1 MSAAALVSP
10 KSFVSEERPSWCPA
24 CGDFGVL
31 QAFQRASAQLGLLP
45 HEMVVVSGIGCSGK
59 ISSYFNSYGLHVLHG
74 RTLPC
79 AIGVKLANPNLTV
92 IASGGD
98 GDGYGIGGNH
108 FVNVIRRNV
117 DLTYLVMD
125 NQVYGLTKGQTS
137 PTSAQGY
144 RSTTSPA
151 GAAENPMHPLRL
163 ALANGATFIAQGF
176 SADKKQLTEI
186 IVKAIAHRGF
196 SLVNAISPCV
206 TFNKVNTYDWYRERL
221 HNLDTDSSHDAHDRG
236 MAFGKLMEHDD
247 LVRGIVYEEDSPA
260 YDEYLPG
267 YTGASLA
274 DMARP
279 ADRAVLEK
287 MVAEYR

>member
-1 MSAAALVSP
+1 MSAALVSP
-10 KSFVSEERPSWCPA
+10 KSFVSEERPTWCPG
-24 CGDFGVL
+24 CGDFAVL
-31 QAFQRASAQLGLLP
+31 QALQRASAQLGLQP
-45 HEMVVVSGIGCSGK
+45 HEMAVVSGIGCSGK

-74 RTLPC
+74 RSVPC

-108 FVNVIRRNV
+108 FLNAIRRNI
-117 DLTYLVMD
+117 DITYIVMD

-137 PTSAQGY
+137 PTSAHGY
-144 RSTTSPA
+144 KSTTSPA
-151 GAAENPMHPLRL
+151 GSAENPMHPLRL
-163 ALANGATFIAQGF
+163 ALANGASFIAQGF
-176 SADKKQLTEI
+176 SAERNQLIDI
-186 IVKAIAHRGF
+186 IVKAIAHKGF

-221 HNLDTDSSHDAHDRG
+221 HNLDDDKTHNPSDRG
-236 MAFGKLMEHDD
+236 VGFNKLIEHGD
-247 LVRGIVYEEDSPA
+247 LVRGVIYAEETPS

-274 DMARP
+274 DMAKPTERS
-279 ADRAVLEK
+279 VLEK
-287 MVAEYR
+287 MMAEYR